1 MAIANDIELRV
12 RDLLNDTAGVRWVDA
27 ELLRWISDAEKEI
40 VQLRPDANPS
50 TITFTPATGQSR
62 QALTTTGVHRL
73 IDVPRNTHT
82 NRAVRLI
89 SQRTLDS
96 TDVDWHAASAN
107 SAGNVDYFVYDERNP
122 KVFYI
127 YPNAS
132 STTRL
137 EVIQSIVPSAITAMT
152 GSLNIGDQFI
162 PAITDYVCYRAL
174 SKDAEYAGGPQATAF
189 QQSFYQSLGVQQSV
203 NGAASPN
210 VIENGQT

>member
-40 VQLRPDANPS
+40 VQLRPDTNPS

-73 IDVPRNTHT
+73 IDVPTNTHT

-96 TDVDWHAASAN
+96 TDVDWHAASL
-107 SAGNVDYFVYDERNP
+107 V
-122 KVFYI
+122 
-127 YPNAS
+127 
-132 STTRL
+132 L
-137 EVIQSIVPSAITAMT
+137 
-152 GSLNIGDQFI
+152 
-162 PAITDYVCYRAL
+162 C
-174 SKDAEYAGGPQATAF
+174 
-189 QQSFYQSLGVQQSV
+189 
-203 NGAASPN
+203 
-210 VIENGQT
+210 